1 MTPLLYLLISSAA
14 RRAMLLLV
22 VAVAVV
28 RAAVAAPPSGYRE
41 LAPGALTV
49 IPADTAAEDT
59 VRRRDLQ
66 EVTVGRADM
75 AWSPKQSPEATTLV
89 ERARQRDFQFDVW
102 CLEFAF
108 KMPRLIDVPVPVEDA
123 AGRLTLQ
130 TKQCWYLVYR
140 VKNVGWRRTVI
151 DPVKRTE
158 LTVETF
164 EAPIRWMPHFVLE
177 SHEGLSD
184 DEGLTAYRGYL
195 DRLVPAAM
203 PLIRRREDPARR
215 FLDSAAMAE
224 QELAAGEER
233 WGVAVWEDVD
243 PRIDYFSIYVR
254 GLTNAIDWK
263 VREDRRADA
272 PTSLSRDTL
281 KALRLDFWRPGDSRD
296 EAEEEM
302 SIGYVGIFERMTLGT
317 EVLKALRR
325 PQLTASRPVDGLS
338 MLKLEWADLIEPD
351 DLPGGRLVPLK
362 KLLQAAA
369 ALPVAEQAA
378 AIRAAL
384 GDLGVAHV
392 DELLDLVPDQ
402 KDVSPLV
409 SLAVLVDGVA
419 RLPGEAARRQ
429 KLVDMFGPAARRV
442 DWLARETILARQAVA
457 LDAANVDPRALSG
470 LGPQQAFESVH
481 ERLQE
486 IPDAATRRR
495 LVEGLFGPRGAA
507 LYAEATKQ
515 HEGID
520 HAWVF
525 RYEIEGTAH

>member
-1 MTPLLYLLISSAA
+1 MTPPLHNSFG
-14 RRAMLLLV
+14 AMLGRAAPLL
-22 VAVAVV
+22 VAVAVGPI
-28 RAAVAAPPSGYRE
+28 AAAAPPSGYRE

-66 EVTVGRADM
+66 EVTVGRADL
-75 AWSPKQSPEATTLV
+75 AWTPQQAPEATTLV
-89 ERARQRDFQFDVW
+89 ERAKRRDFQFDVW

-108 KMPRLIDVPVPVEDA
+108 KMPRLIDVPVPVADA
-123 AGRLTLQ
+123 AGQLTLQ

-158 LTVETF
+158 LTVEAF

-177 SHEGLSD
+177 SLEGLSE

-203 PLIRRREDPARR
+203 PVIRQREDPARR

-224 QELAAGEER
+224 LELAAGEER

-243 PRIDYFSIYVR
+243 PRIDFFSIYVQ

-263 VREDRRADA
+263 VREDRRADD

-296 EAEEEM
+296 EVEQEM
-302 SIGYVGIFERMTLGT
+302 SIGYAGIFERMTLGS
-317 EVLKALRR
+317 EVLEALRR
-325 PQLTASRPVDGLS
+325 PQLTASRPIDGLA
-338 MLKLEWADLIEPD
+338 MLKLEWADLIEPTEV
-351 DLPGGRLVPLK
+351 PGSRLVPLT

-369 ALPVAEQAA
+369 ALPVAEQVAA
-378 AIRAAL
+378 LRAAL
-384 GDLGVAHV
+384 GDLGVAYV
-392 DELLDLVPDQ
+392 DELLDLVPSR
-402 KDVSPLV
+402 KDVPPLV

-419 RLPGEAARRQ
+419 KLPGEAARRQ
-429 KLVDMFGPAARRV
+429 KLADMFGPAARRI

-457 LDAANVDPRALSG
+457 LDAANLDPRPLAG
-470 LGPQQAFESVH
+470 AAPRQAFEIVH
-481 ERLQE
+481 ERLRE
-486 IPDAATRRR
+486 IADAATRQR

-507 LYAEATKQ
+507 LYTEATKQ

-525 RYEIEGTAH
+525 RYEIDGTTVR